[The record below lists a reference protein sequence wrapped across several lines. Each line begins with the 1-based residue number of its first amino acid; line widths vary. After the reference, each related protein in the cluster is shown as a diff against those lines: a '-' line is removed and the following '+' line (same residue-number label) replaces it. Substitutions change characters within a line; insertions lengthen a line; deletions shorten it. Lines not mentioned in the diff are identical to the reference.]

1 MSTLKATTLEATTLL
16 HSDGTSTTQPSIPAL
31 ETRFAKAWVNF
42 SQSTNTIR
50 DSENISS
57 LTDIAAGNTNVN
69 FTIAMN
75 DALYA
80 TAVMGVPSVVHLH
93 NHTYCWLNTTTYIRA
108 VHWENN
114 AAVDT
119 VALNVVV
126 LGGQ

>member
-1 MSTLKATTLEATTLL
+1 MSTIKAN
-16 HSDGTSTTQPSIPAL
+16 DIQNTSGGIPTVKGQDL
-31 ETRFAKAWVNF
+31 IPKAWVNF